1 MTSLSVITYKH
12 PEYINLL
19 IEDDEYKDMI
29 YELFEIGVSPY
40 WTDKNAYNIFK
51 FNKLQ
56 RFKNNFDKNK
66 QKRIIDSYGIYNVIK
81 TIANHYDVNYI
92 QNIIEYRDGKYC
104 ETKLY
109 DDMLSYILRKH
120 IDDFEEL
127 DL

>member
-56 RFKNNFDKNK
+56 NFKNF
-66 QKRIIDSYGIYNVIK
+66 
-81 TIANHYDVNYI
+81 
-92 QNIIEYRDGKYC
+92 
-104 ETKLY
+104 
-109 DDMLSYILRKH
+109 
-120 IDDFEEL
+120 
-127 DL
+127 